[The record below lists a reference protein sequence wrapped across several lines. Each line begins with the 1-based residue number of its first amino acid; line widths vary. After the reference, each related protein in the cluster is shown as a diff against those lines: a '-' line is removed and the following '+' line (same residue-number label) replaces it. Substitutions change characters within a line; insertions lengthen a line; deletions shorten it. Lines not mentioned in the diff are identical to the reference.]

1 MSPRRDVWWP
11 LRRQE
16 EDGDRLVVGLMT
28 GTSADAVDAALV
40 RFHGT
45 GLAATHRVL
54 AYRETPMD
62 DGLRR
67 EVLDVASADTLE
79 PERLMRLDAALGECY
94 ADVVNDLLRGAG
106 VTAREVAAIG
116 SHGQTVRHLP
126 RAAGAGR
133 ALTLQVGSASVL
145 AERTGIAVVSDF
157 RTRDTAA
164 GGEGAPLVPVADW
177 WLFRSMTESRVLLNL
192 GGMAN
197 VTHLRAGGALEDLVA
212 FDTGPG
218 NAVLDGIIGD
228 ATGGLARRD
237 EGGRRAASGQAHE
250 GLLAELL
257 ADPFFQLPP
266 PRSTGRERFGAAYA
280 ARLRDLGD
288 PLGLSLEDALAT
300 AVELTART
308 VADAIR
314 EHLEPRGGVDAVY
327 VSGGGVRNPTLMR
340 ALTRQLEPLRLERL
354 DALGVEPDAKEA
366 LAFALLAHLTLCGV
380 PGNVPGATGARHP
393 VVLGHVTP
401 GEHPAEDPS

>member
-11 LRRQE
+11 LRRPA
-16 EDGDRLVVGLMT
+16 EDAERLVVGLMT
-28 GTSADAVDAALV
+28 GTSADAIDAALV
-40 RFHGT
+40 QFRGA
-45 GLAATHRVL
+45 GLAARHRVL

-67 EVLDVASADTLE
+67 EVLDVACAGMLE
-79 PERLMRLDAALGECY
+79 PERLMRLDAALGERY
-94 ADVVNDLLRGAG
+94 AEAVNELLRGAG
-106 VTAREVAAIG
+106 IAARDVAAIG

-133 ALTLQVGSASVL
+133 ALTLQLGSASIL

-164 GGEGAPLVPVADW
+164 GGEGAPLAPIADW
-177 WLFRSMTESRVLLNL
+177 WLFRSTTESRVLLNL

-197 VTHLRAGGALEDLVA
+197 VTHLPASTGLEQVIA

-218 NAVLDGIIGD
+218 NAVLDGLIGD

-237 EGGRRAASGQAHE
+237 DGGRRAATGRVHE
-250 GLLAELL
+250 GLLTELL
-257 ADPFFQLPP
+257 ADPFFALPP
-266 PRSTGRERFGAAYA
+266 PRSTGRERFGAGYA
-280 ARLRDLGD
+280 TRLREIAD

-314 EHLEPRGGVDAVY
+314 DFLEPRGGVDAVY
-327 VSGGGVRNPTLMR
+327 ASGGGVRNPTLMR
-340 ALTRQLEPLRLERL
+340 ALARQLAPLRLERL

-366 LAFALLAHLTLCGV
+366 IAFALLAHLTLCGA
-380 PGNVPGATGARHP
+380 PGNVPGATGARHS

-401 GEHPAEDPS
+401 GELSVGDPA